1 MARNFTERS
10 PELHAAFEKIAR
22 EVLWIDTLETRH
34 DIALDEHVVS
44 VDRICEAL
52 QRAYDLGRQHGSATS
67 G

>member
-34 DIALDEHVVS
+34 DIALDNHIVS
-44 VDRICEAL
+44 VESICEAF
-52 QRAYDLGRQHGSATS
+52 QRVYELSRKQR
-67 G
+67 